1 MTGFALILLFHGHV
15 WFSFPMPE
23 LRACEGNGTAL
34 AKHLDPAIG
43 VECIDLTTQVS
54 KMIKP
59 AISGESIDEAP
70 PPPLAH

>member
-1 MTGFALILLFHGHV
+1 
-15 WFSFPMPE
+15 MPE